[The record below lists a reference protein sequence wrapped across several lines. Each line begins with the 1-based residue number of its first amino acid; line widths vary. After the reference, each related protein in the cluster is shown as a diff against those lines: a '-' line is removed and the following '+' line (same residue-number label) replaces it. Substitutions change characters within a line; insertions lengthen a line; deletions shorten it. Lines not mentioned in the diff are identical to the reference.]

1 MTKADAHEAQQFC
14 SRCHAW
20 GPAETMLPLYRSKDA
35 EAGPWL
41 WMHHHCAEIC
51 SSMQFE
57 AAMKRFESQVHS
69 LAESQ
74 GRGAAFA
81 KVRARTNFVAAADRA
96 AHSLQVLKR
105 AKAALEIANI
115 DPEDGPPP

>member
-1 MTKADAHEAQQFC
+1 
-14 SRCHAW
+14 
-20 GPAETMLPLYRSKDA
+20 
-35 EAGPWL
+35 
-41 WMHHHCAEIC
+41 
-51 SSMQFE
+51 MQFE

-81 KVRARTNFVAAADRA
+81 KVRARVNFGAAADRA

-115 DPEDGPPP
+115 EPEDGPPP

>member
-1 MTKADAHEAQQFC
+1 MTKSGAREEQQFC

-20 GPAETMLPLYRSKDA
+20 GPADTMQPLYRSKDA

-57 AAMKRFESQVHS
+57 AAMKRFEFQVHS
-69 LAESQ
+69 LAELQ
-74 GRGAAFA
+74 GRGPHSRKSEHA
-81 KVRARTNFVAAADRA
+81 KISRRLPTRPPTHCKCSSARR
-96 AHSLQVLKR
+96 LLWR
-105 AKAALEIANI
+105 
-115 DPEDGPPP
+115 

>member
-14 SRCHAW
+14 SRCHTW
-20 GPAETMLPLYRSKDA
+20 GPADTMQPLYRSKDA

-69 LAESQ
+69 LA
-74 GRGAAFA
+74 AAMTRTADPIDLTA
-81 KVRARTNFVAAADRA
+81 KQRSRSIKRQ
-96 AHSLQVLKR
+96 LQV
-105 AKAALEIANI
+105 
-115 DPEDGPPP
+115 